1 MDYKEFMNAILEEV
15 KITAGEEYDVR
26 LQEITKNNGVIR
38 EGIVLVEKGYNL
50 APAISLERYYEL
62 YKSGIGIGE
71 LARKV
76 MEENRSIP
84 VNRKVPDEIFT
95 DFERLKGR
103 ILYRYINYDRNA
115 LMLKEVPH
123 LRTLDL
129 AMVFYYHPEIDDPTD
144 STVLIRSRDLKE
156 WNISLHDLWEL
167 AQKNTP
173 ELEPP
178 SILPIRSLISELA
191 DCRDDERANEVV
203 FNENEEMPMY
213 VLTNKD
219 RTFGAAC
226 LSYQNIF
233 SDISD
238 RFQSSLFILPSS
250 IHEVIILPD
259 SGKFSKK
266 DLEKMV
272 TEINECEVAPYEVLS
287 NHVYHYSRETKELAL

>member
-1 MDYKEFMNAILEEV
+1 
-15 KITAGEEYDVR
+15 
-26 LQEITKNNGVIR
+26 
-38 EGIVLVEKGYNL
+38 
-50 APAISLERYYEL
+50 
-62 YKSGIGIGE
+62 
-71 LARKV
+71 
-76 MEENRSIP
+76 MEENRSIS
-84 VNRKVPDEIFT
+84 VKRKVPEETFT
-95 DFERLKGR
+95 DFEKLKGR

-129 AMVFYYHPEIDDPTD
+129 AMVFYYHPDIDEPTD
-144 STVLIRSRDLKE
+144 STILIRSSDLKE

-167 AQKNTP
+167 ARKNTP

-178 SILPIRSLISELA
+178 SILPLRSLISELA
-191 DCRDDERANEVV
+191 ECRDDGNGNEYGPA
-203 FNENEEMPMY
+203 ENEDLPMY

-226 LSYQNIF
+226 LTYQNVF

-238 RFQSSLFILPSS
+238 HFQSSLFVLPSS

-259 SGKFSKK
+259 SGRFSKEE
-266 DLEKMV
+266 LEEMV

-287 NHVYHYSRETKELAL
+287 NHVYRYSRETKELAM